1 MSGWRIL
8 AENRTSLFSP
18 IGLLPR
24 DDLTGRAPV
33 GTLRAW
39 LDAQE
44 AGGAWRPTD
53 VKALVTRG
61 GVIAYPAL
69 GRRRAPVGQ
78 PPLRYR
84 VRVEASHYIPSY
96 RRDRDGI
103 EFEAFPYDDA
113 NPPQAAPDLP
123 VRLALMPAPAY
134 PFPSHFTVLRGAVVD
149 SASNGVPDAEVSI
162 ANTRRT
168 LTDARGCFALAIP
181 RPTAPATVT
190 LDAAELRTGRI
201 GGVTVQVI
209 PGLAADIQIAIL

>member
-1 MSGWRIL
+1 MTGWRVL
-8 AENRTSLFSP
+8 PDARTSLFSP

-44 AGGAWRPTD
+44 PTGTWRRTD
-53 VKALVTRG
+53 VKALVTQG
-61 GVIAYPAL
+61 GVITFPAL

-78 PPLRYR
+78 AARRYR
-84 VRVEASHYIPSY
+84 VLVEAAHYIPSY

-103 EFEAFPYDDA
+103 EFDAFPYDDA

-123 VRLALMPAPAY
+123 EPLVLMPAPTY
-134 PFPSHFTVLRGAVVD
+134 PFPSHLVVLRGAVVD
-149 SASNGVPDAEVSI
+149 SAGDAVADAEVSI
-162 ANTRRT
+162 AAVRRT
-168 LTDARGCFALAIP
+168 LTDARGCFALAMP
-181 RPTAPATVT
+181 RPATSTTAT
-190 LDAAELRTGRI
+190 LDAADLRTGRI
-201 GGVTVQVI
+201 GSVTVPVI